1 MPELGEHFEFT
12 LQILA
17 DRLVTP
23 ERFGAVALEEVEY
36 VDNVLPFVIP
46 EQRRPQGA

>member
-23 ERFGAVALEEVEY
+23 ERYGAVALEEVEL
-36 VDNVLPFVIP
+36 DNVLPFVIP